1 MRNRPPRALFDLLP
15 QHLRV
20 RDAEVGRPLEALTG
34 LLAEELRIV
43 EQDIDQLY
51 DNWFIETCEPWAVP
65 YIAALVG
72 ARGLRDIGGGE
83 AGLRSFIANT
93 LGYRQ
98 AKGTAAALEQMA
110 RDVTGWPIVAVE
122 FFQRLIWSQNVN
134 HVRPDAPG
142 IASIRDAEGARAAH
156 GPFESGCHAAASGP
170 AAGWAGR
177 YNLPNIGLF
186 VWRLDAYPLGFLS
199 NEPSGYLGGP
209 QPRASQF
216 GAGLL
221 HFDPLGG
228 DRPLHN
234 RPKAD
239 TSIAARV
246 DERVV
251 PAPLDRRRLHR
262 DLNALRAGVAGAGR
276 WFDDLP
282 VVRVRLDGAELPPQ
296 KLYCCNLEAR
306 PDGGGGFVWERPA
319 NAGEVLFDPELGRLS
334 LHADDET
341 KAVETVHAYAAPFDI
356 GGGPYD
362 RTASIEEW
370 RDDFFPAGEAPPWRI
385 GVSSR
390 TQDQTD
396 NPEQGGPVVGSLL
409 AAIQRWNAEAV
420 PGARGIITILD
431 NASYASTNLA
441 TPTRAIRIP
450 AGARLAIVAASWP
463 LAELPGGIRLR
474 DPNLISAI
482 HRRPHIGSDLWVLGL
497 PGGPNDEPGELILD
511 GLLVEGELAILDQLM
526 VQGQLVAGALGRLE
540 VRHSTV
546 GAGAAALANGI
557 RVAGGNEALTVA
569 VRGSIVGKVAMNAAA
584 GGLGIF
590 DSIVGE
596 DRISGEDPD
605 SMTLV
610 VQAPAADLELARST
624 LYGRC
629 AVRSIEAENSI
640 LVGRAD
646 AAHRQ
651 SGCVRFCYAPLSSRV
666 PRRYRC
672 APDLSL
678 EAAAARLGR
687 DLTAAEKI
695 QFANGDIPRF
705 TDSRFGASAFGQLS
719 LGCPAAIRI
728 GAEGGAEMGAGFGAG
743 EPFRRANLADAMQE
757 YLPFGLAAAPCFL
770 S

>member
-1 MRNRPPRALFDLLP
+1 MRNRPPRALFEVLP

-142 IASIRDAEGARAAH
+142 IASVRDSEGARAAH
-156 GPFESGCHAAASGP
+156 GPFETACHTAASGP

-199 NEPSGYLGGP
+199 NEPNGYLGGP
-209 QPRASQF
+209 QPRVSQF

-221 HFDPLGG
+221 HFDPLGA

-262 DLNALRAGVAGAGR
+262 DLNALRDGEAGAGR
-276 WFDDLP
+276 WFDELP
-282 VVRVRLDGAELPPQ
+282 VVRIRLDGTTLPPQ
-296 KLYCCNLEAR
+296 KLYCCNLEAQ
-306 PDGGGGFVWERPA
+306 PDGGGGFVWERPS
-319 NAGEVLFDPELGRLS
+319 NPGEVLFDPELGRIS
-334 LHADDET
+334 LHPDDEA
-341 KAVETVHAYAAPFDI
+341 KPVETVHAYAAPFDI

-362 RTASIEEW
+362 RTESVEEW
-370 RDDFFPAGEAPPWRI
+370 RGAFFPAGEAPPWRI

-390 TQDQTD
+390 AEDQTND
-396 NPEQGGPVVGSLL
+396 PDQGGPVVATLL
-409 AAIQRWNAEAV
+409 AAIQRWNAEAA
-420 PGARGIITILD
+420 PGARGIIAILD
-431 NASYASTNLA
+431 NASYASVNLA

-463 LAELPGGIRLR
+463 VAELPGGIRRR

-482 HRRPHIGSDLWVLGL
+482 HRRPHIGSDLWALGL

-526 VQGQLVAGALGRLE
+526 VQGELVAGALGRLE

-546 GAGAAALANGI
+546 GAGAATLAKGI
-557 RVAGGNEALTVA
+557 RVVAGNEALTVA

-584 GGLGIF
+584 GGLGVF

-605 SMTLV
+605 SMTVV

-629 AVRSIEAENSI
+629 SVRAIEAENSI

-651 SGCVRFCYAPLSSRV
+651 AGCVRFCYAPLSSRA

-687 DLTAAEKI
+687 ELTAAERI
-695 QFANGDIPRF
+695 QVANGDIPRF

-757 YLPFGLAAAPCFL
+757 YLPFGLAAAPLFL

>member
-1 MRNRPPRALFDLLP
+1 MRNRPARALFELLP

-110 RDVTGWPIVAVE
+110 RDVTGWPVVAVE
-122 FFQRLIWSQNVN
+122 FFQRLAWSQNVN

-142 IASIRDAEGARAAH
+142 IASVRDSEGARAAH
-156 GPFESGCHAAASGP
+156 GPFETACHLAGAGP
-170 AAGWAGR
+170 AAGYAGR

-199 NEPSGYLGGP
+199 NEAAGYLGGP

-216 GAGLL
+216 GPGLL
-221 HFDPLGG
+221 HFDPLGA

-234 RPKAD
+234 RPKSD

-251 PAPLDRRRLHR
+251 PAPLDRRQLHR
-262 DLNALRAGVAGAGR
+262 DLNALRAGAAGAGR
-276 WFDDLP
+276 WFDELP
-282 VVRVRLDGAELPPQ
+282 VVRVRLDGATLPPQ
-296 KLYCCNLEAR
+296 KLHCCNLEAR

-334 LHADDET
+334 LHADDEA
-341 KAVETVHAYAAPFDI
+341 KPVETVHAYAAPFDI

-362 RTASIEEW
+362 RTASVEEW

-390 TQDQTD
+390 AQDKTD
-396 NPEQGGPVVGSLL
+396 DVDQGGPVVESLV
-409 AAIQRWNAEAV
+409 AAVLRWNAVAA
-420 PGARGIITILD
+420 PGMRGIITILD
-431 NASYASTNLA
+431 NASYATNLA
-441 TPTRAIRIP
+441 TPTRTVRIP

-463 LAELPGGIRLR
+463 LAELPGGIRRR
-474 DPNLISAI
+474 DPNLISPI
-482 HRRPHIGSDLWVLGL
+482 HRRPHVQSNMWVVGE
-497 PGGPNDEPGELILD
+497 PGGADDEPGTLILD
-511 GLLVEGELAILDQLM
+511 GLLVEGE
-526 VQGQLVAGALGRLE
+526 VAVRDGALGRLE

-546 GAGAAALANGI
+546 GASAAGLAGGV
-557 RVAGGNEALTVA
+557 RVVAGNEALTVA
-569 VRGSIVGKVAMNAAA
+569 LRSSIVGKVTMNAAA
-584 GGLGIF
+584 GGLGIL

-596 DRISGEDPD
+596 DRTSGEDPEA
-605 SMTLV
+605 MTVV
-610 VQAPAADLELARST
+610 VQASAADLELARST
-624 LYGRC
+624 LFGRC
-629 AVRSIEAENSI
+629 AVRAIEAENSI
-640 LVGRAD
+640 VVGRAD

-651 SGCVRFCYAPLSSRV
+651 TGCVRFCYAPLSSRV

-678 EAAAARLGR
+678 DSAAVRLGR
-687 DLTAAEKI
+687 ELTPAEKVEI
-695 QFANGDIPRF
+695 ANGDTPRF
-705 TDSRFGASAFGQLS
+705 TESRFPASAFGQLS
-719 LGCPAAIRI
+719 LACPAAIRS

-757 YLPFGLAAAPCFL
+757 YLPFGLAAAPLFL

>member
-1 MRNRPPRALFDLLP
+1 MRNRPARPLFELLP
-15 QHLRV
+15 QHLRS
-20 RDAEVGRPLEALTG
+20 RDAEVGRPLEALTA

-72 ARGLRDIGGGE
+72 ARGLRDIGRGE

-110 RDVTGWPIVAVE
+110 RDVTGWPVVAVE
-122 FFQRLIWSQNVN
+122 FFQRLAWSQNVN

-142 IASIRDAEGARAAH
+142 FASVRDAEAARAAH
-156 GPFESGCHAAASGP
+156 GPFDPACHVAAAGP
-170 AAGWAGR
+170 ASGWSGR

-199 NEPSGYLGGP
+199 NEPVGYLGGP
-209 QPRASQF
+209 QARPSAF

-221 HFDPLGG
+221 HFDPLGT
-228 DRPLHN
+228 DRRLHN
-234 RPKAD
+234 RPKSD
-239 TSIAARV
+239 VSIAARV
-246 DERVV
+246 DERIV

-262 DLNALRAGVAGAGR
+262 DLNALRSGEAGAGR
-276 WFDDLP
+276 WFDELP
-282 VVRVRLDGAELPPQ
+282 AVRIRLDGATLPPE

-319 NAGEVLFDPELGRLS
+319 NPGEVLFDPELGRLS
-334 LHADDET
+334 LHPADE
-341 KAVETVHAYAAPFDI
+341 ARPVETVHAYAAPFDI

-362 RTASIEEW
+362 RTASVEEW
-370 RDDFFPAGEAPPWRI
+370 RGDFFPAGEPPPWRI
-385 GVSSR
+385 GVSGR
-390 TQDQTD
+390 VQDKTD
-396 NPEQGGPVVGSLL
+396 DPDQGGPVVDSL
-409 AAIQRWNAEAV
+409 AAAILRWNAAAV

-431 NASYASTNLA
+431 NASYATNLA
-441 TPTRAIRIP
+441 TPTRTIRIP
-450 AGARLAIVAASWP
+450 PGARLAIVAASWP
-463 LAELPGGIRLR
+463 LAELPGGVRRR
-474 DPNLISAI
+474 DPSLISPI
-482 HRRPHIGSDLWVLGL
+482 HRRPHVRSNIWVVGE
-497 PGGPNDEPGELILD
+497 PGGANDEPGTLILD
-511 GLLVEGELAILDQLM
+511 GLLVEGE
-526 VQGQLVAGALGRLE
+526 VAVRDGALGRLE

-546 GAGAAALANGI
+546 GASAAGLAGGI
-557 RVAGGNEALTVA
+557 RVVAGNEALTVA
-569 VRGSIVGKVAMNAAA
+569 VPGSIVGKVAMNAAA

-596 DRISGEDPD
+596 DRVSGEDPD
-605 SMTLV
+605 SMALV
-610 VQAPAADLELARST
+610 VASPAADLELARST
-624 LYGRC
+624 VFGRC

-640 LVGRAD
+640 LLGRAE

-651 SGCVRFCYAPLSSRV
+651 TGCVRFCYAPLSSRV

-672 APDLSL
+672 APDRSPV
-678 EAAAARLGR
+678 AH
-687 DLTAAEKI
+687 
-695 QFANGDIPRF
+695 GDIPRF

-719 LGCPAAIRI
+719 LACPEAIRS
-728 GAEGGAEMGAGFGAG
+728 GAEGGAEMGAGFAGA
-743 EPFRRANLADAMQE
+743 EPFRRANLADAMHE
-757 YLPFGLAAAPCFL
+757 YLPFGLEAATLFL

>member
-1 MRNRPPRALFDLLP
+1 MRNRPARSLFELLP
-15 QHLRV
+15 QHLRN

-51 DNWFIETCEPWAVP
+51 DNWFIETCEAWAVP

-110 RDVTGWPIVAVE
+110 RDVTGWPVVAVE
-122 FFQRLIWSQNVN
+122 FFQKLVWSQNVN

-142 IASIRDAEGARAAH
+142 IASVRDAEAARAVH
-156 GPFESGCHAAASGP
+156 GPFETACHIAGAGP

-177 YNLPNIGLF
+177 YNLPHIGLF
-186 VWRLDAYPLGFLS
+186 IWRLDAYPLGFLS
-199 NEPSGYLGGP
+199 NEAIGYLGGP

-216 GAGLL
+216 GPGLL

-234 RPKAD
+234 RPKSD

-251 PAPLDRRRLHR
+251 PAPLDRRLLHL
-262 DLNALRAGVAGAGR
+262 DLNALREGEPGGGR
-276 WFDDLP
+276 WFDELP
-282 VVRVRLDGAELPPQ
+282 VVRVRLDGATVPPE
-296 KLYCCNLEAR
+296 KLFCCNLEAR
-306 PDGGGGFVWERPA
+306 PDGGGGFVWERPSA
-319 NAGEVLFDPELGRLS
+319 AGSVLFDPELGRLS
-334 LHADDET
+334 LHPSDEA
-341 KAVETVHAYAAPFDI
+341 KSLETVHAYAAPFDI

-362 RTASIEEW
+362 RTESVEEW
-370 RDDFFPAGEAPPWRI
+370 RDGFFPAGEAAPWRI

-390 TQDQTD
+390 TQDKTD
-396 NPEQGGPVVGSLL
+396 DPDQGGPVVESLV
-409 AAIQRWNAEAV
+409 AAVQRWNAVAA
-420 PGARGIITILD
+420 PGMWGIINILD
-431 NASYASTNLA
+431 NASYATNLA
-441 TPTRAIRIP
+441 TPTRTIRVP

-463 LAELPGGIRLR
+463 LSELPGGIKRR
-474 DPNLISAI
+474 DPNLISPI
-482 HRRPHIGSDLWVLGL
+482 HRRPHVQSNMWVVGEA
-497 PGGPNDEPGELILD
+497 GGPDDEPGTLILD
-511 GLLVEGELAILDQLM
+511 GLLIEGE
-526 VQGQLVAGALGRLE
+526 VAVRDGALGRLE

-546 GAGAAALANGI
+546 GASAAGLADGL
-557 RVAGGNEALTVA
+557 RVVAGNEALTVA
-569 VRGSIVGKVAMNAAA
+569 VRGSIIGKVAMNAAA

-590 DSIVGE
+590 DSIIGE
-596 DRISGEDPD
+596 DRISGEDPEA
-605 SMTLV
+605 MTIV

-624 LYGRC
+624 LFGRC
-629 AVRSIEAENSI
+629 SVRAVEAENSI

-651 SGCVRFCYAPLSSRV
+651 TGCVRFCYAPLSSRV

-678 EAAAARLGR
+678 DAEAVRLGR
-687 DLTAAEKI
+687 DLTAAERV
-695 QFANGDIPRF
+695 QVANGDIPRF
-705 TDSRFGASAFGQLS
+705 TSSRFGASAFGQLS
-719 LGCPAAIRI
+719 LACPAAIRI
-728 GAEGGAEMGAGFGAG
+728 GGEGGAEMGAGFAAG

-757 YLPFGLAAAPCFL
+757 YLPFGLSAAPLFL

>member
-1 MRNRPPRALFDLLP
+1 MRNRPARALFELLP
-15 QHLRV
+15 QHLRN
-20 RDAEVGRPLEALTG
+20 RDAEVGRPLEALAG

-43 EQDIDQLY
+43 EQDIDYLY

-110 RDVTGWPIVAVE
+110 RDVTGWPVVAVE
-122 FFQRLIWSQNVN
+122 FFQRLVWSQNVN
-134 HVRPDAPG
+134 HVRAEAPG
-142 IASIRDAEGARAAH
+142 IASVRDSEGARAAH
-156 GPFESGCHAAASGP
+156 GPFESACHTAAAGP
-170 AAGWAGR
+170 ASGWTGR
-177 YNLPNIGLF
+177 YDLPNIGLF

-199 NEPSGYLGGP
+199 NEPNGYLGGP
-209 QPRASQF
+209 QPRASQY
-216 GAGLL
+216 GPGLL
-221 HFDPLGG
+221 HFDPLGA
-228 DRPLHN
+228 DRPLYN
-234 RPKAD
+234 RPKSD

-246 DERVV
+246 DERIV

-262 DLNALRAGVAGAGR
+262 DLNALRAGAPGAGR

-282 VVRVRLDGAELPPQ
+282 VLRIRLDGTTMPPQ
-296 KLYCCNLEAR
+296 KLFCCNLEVR
-306 PDGGGGFVWERPA
+306 PDGGGGFTWERPA
-319 NAGEVLFDPELGRLS
+319 NSGEVLFDPELGRIS
-334 LHADDET
+334 LHADDEAKT
-341 KAVETVHAYAAPFDI
+341 VETVHAYAAPFDI

-362 RTASIEEW
+362 RTESVEGW
-370 RDDFFPAGEAPPWRI
+370 RGDFFPAGEAPPWRI

-390 TQDQTD
+390 AQDQTND
-396 NPEQGGPVVGSLL
+396 PDQGGPVVGSLL
-409 AAIQRWNAEAV
+409 AAIQRWNSEAL
-420 PGARGIITILD
+420 PGMRGIITILD
-431 NASYASTNLA
+431 NASYASANLA

-450 AGARLAIVAASWP
+450 SGARLAIAAASWP
-463 LAELPGGIRLR
+463 VAELPGGIRRR
-474 DPNLISAI
+474 DPKLVSAI
-482 HRRPHIGSDLWVLGL
+482 HRRPHIGSGLWVLGL
-497 PGGPNDEPGELILD
+497 PGGPNDEPGALILD
-511 GLLVEGELAILDQLM
+511 GLLVEGEVAVLDQLNLL
-526 VQGQLVAGALGRLE
+526 GQPVTGSLGRLE

-546 GAGAAALANGI
+546 GASAAGLAAGI

-569 VRGSIVGKVAMNAAA
+569 VRGSIVGKVAMNAAG

-596 DRISGEDPD
+596 DRVSGEDPD
-605 SMTLV
+605 AMTIV
-610 VQAPAADLELARST
+610 VSAPAADLELARST
-624 LYGRC
+624 LFGRC
-629 AVRSIEAENSI
+629 AVRAIEAGNSI

-651 SGCVRFCYAPLSSRV
+651 AGCVRFCYAPLSSRV

-678 EAAAARLGR
+678 EAEAARLGR
-687 DLTAAEKI
+687 ELTAAERV
-695 QFANGDIPRF
+695 QVANGDIPRF

-719 LGCPAAIRI
+719 LGCPAAVRT
-728 GAEGGAEMGAGFGAG
+728 GAEGGAEMGAGFAAG
-743 EPFRRANLADAMQE
+743 EPFRRANLADVLQE
-757 YLPFGLAAAPCFL
+757 YLPFGLAAAPLFL

>member
-1 MRNRPPRALFDLLP
+1 MRNRPPRALFELLP
-15 QHLRV
+15 QHLRN
-20 RDAEVGRPLEALTG
+20 RDAEVGRPLEALAG
-34 LLAEELRIV
+34 LFADELQIV

-72 ARGLRDIGGGE
+72 ARGLRDIGLGE

-110 RDVTGWPIVAVE
+110 RDVTGWPMVAVE
-122 FFQRLIWSQNVN
+122 FFQRLVWSQNVN
-134 HVRPDAPG
+134 HVRPEAPG
-142 IASIRDAEGARAAH
+142 FASVRDAEAARAAH
-156 GPFESGCHAAASGP
+156 GPFETACHVAGAGP

-199 NEPSGYLGGP
+199 NEPNGYLGGP

-221 HFDPLGG
+221 HFDPLGA

-262 DLNALRAGVAGAGR
+262 DLNALRAGVKGAGR

-282 VVRVRLDGAELPPQ
+282 VVRVRLDGSTLPPQ
-296 KLYCCNLEAR
+296 KLFCCNLEAR

-319 NAGEVLFDPELGRLS
+319 NAGEILFDPELGRLS
-334 LHADDET
+334 LHPADEA

-362 RTASIEEW
+362 RTASVEEW
-370 RDDFFPAGEAPPWRI
+370 RGDFFPEAAPPPWRI

-390 TQDQTD
+390 PQDKTD
-396 NPEQGGPVVGSLL
+396 DPDQGGPVVESLV
-409 AAIQRWNAEAV
+409 AAIQRWNAAAV
-420 PGARGIITILD
+420 PGMRGIITILD
-431 NASYASTNLA
+431 NASYATNLA
-441 TPTRAIRIP
+441 TPTRTVLVP
-450 AGARLAIVAASWP
+450 PGARLAIVAASWP
-463 LAELPGGIRLR
+463 LAELGDGRKVR
-474 DPNLISAI
+474 DPRLISPI
-482 HRRPHIGSDLWVLGL
+482 HRRPHVQSNVWVAGEA
-497 PGGPNDEPGELILD
+497 GGAADEPGTLILD
-511 GLLVEGELAILDQLM
+511 GLLVEGE
-526 VQGQLVAGALGRLE
+526 VAVRDGALGRLD
-540 VRHSTV
+540 VRHSTL
-546 GAGAAALANGI
+546 GASAAGLAAGI
-557 RVAGGNEALTVA
+557 RVVAGNEALTVA
-569 VRGSIVGKVAMNAAA
+569 LRNSIVGKVAMSAAA

-596 DRISGEDPD
+596 DRLSGEDPD
-605 SMTLV
+605 SMNLV
-610 VQAPAADLELARST
+610 VVAPAADLELARST
-624 LYGRC
+624 LFGRC
-629 AVRSIEAENSI
+629 QVRSIEAENGI

-651 SGCVRFCYAPLSSRV
+651 SGCVRFCFAPLSSRV

-678 EAAAARLGR
+678 DAEAARLGR
-687 DLTAAEKI
+687 DLTAAERV
-695 QFANGDIPRF
+695 QVANGDTPRF
-705 TDSRFGASAFGQLS
+705 TDSRFTASAFGQLAS
-719 LGCPAAIRI
+719 ACPAAIRT

-757 YLPFGLAAAPCFL
+757 YLPFGLEAATLFL

>member
-1 MRNRPPRALFDLLP
+1 MRNRPPLALFELLP
-15 QHLRV
+15 QHLRN
-20 RDAEVGRPLEALTG
+20 RDAEAGRALEALTG
-34 LLAEELRIV
+34 ILAEELRIV

-51 DNWFIETCEPWAVP
+51 DNWFIETCEPWCVP

-110 RDVTGWPIVAVE
+110 RDVTGWPVVAVE
-122 FFQRLIWSQNVN
+122 FFQRLVWSQNVN

-142 IASIRDAEGARAAH
+142 IASVRDAEAARAAH
-156 GPFESGCHAAASGP
+156 GPFEAACHLAGSGP
-170 AAGWAGR
+170 ESGWAGR

-199 NEPSGYLGGP
+199 NEAAGYLGGP

-216 GAGLL
+216 GPGLL
-221 HFDPLGG
+221 HFDPLGA

-234 RPKAD
+234 RPKSD
-239 TSIAARV
+239 ISIAARV

-251 PAPLDRRRLHR
+251 PAPLDRRLLHR

-276 WFDDLP
+276 WFDELP
-282 VVRVRLDGAELPPQ
+282 VVRVRLDGATLPPQ
-296 KLYCCNLEAR
+296 KLHCCNLEAR
-306 PDGGGGFVWERPA
+306 PDGGGGFVWERPSK
-319 NAGEVLFDPELGRLS
+319 AGEVLFDPELGRLS
-334 LHADDET
+334 LHPDDEA
-341 KAVETVHAYAAPFDI
+341 KPVETSHAYAAPFDI

-362 RTASIEEW
+362 RTASVEEW

-385 GVSSR
+385 GVSGR
-390 TQDQTD
+390 AQDKTD
-396 NPEQGGPVVGSLL
+396 EVDQGGPVVDSLV
-409 AAIQRWNAEAV
+409 AAVLRWNAVAA
-420 PGARGIITILD
+420 PGMRGIITILD
-431 NASYASTNLA
+431 NASYATNLA

-463 LAELPGGIRLR
+463 LAELPGGIKRR
-474 DPNLISAI
+474 DPNLISPI
-482 HRRPHIGSDLWVLGL
+482 HRRPHVQSNMWVVGE
-497 PGGPNDEPGELILD
+497 PGGADDEPGTLILD
-511 GLLVEGELAILDQLM
+511 GLLVEGE
-526 VQGQLVAGALGRLE
+526 VAVRDGALGRLE

-546 GAGAAALANGI
+546 GAGAAGLAEGI
-557 RVAGGNEALTVA
+557 RVVAGNEGLTVA
-569 VRGSIVGKVAMNAAA
+569 VRSSIVGKVAMNAAA

-596 DRISGEDPD
+596 DRTSGEDPD
-605 SMTLV
+605 AMTIV

-624 LYGRC
+624 LFGRC
-629 AVRSIEAENSI
+629 AVRAIEAGNSI
-640 LVGRAD
+640 IVGRAN

-651 SGCVRFCYAPLSSRV
+651 TGCVRFCYAPLSSRV

-678 EAAAARLGR
+678 ASAAVRLGR
-687 DLTAAEKI
+687 DLTPAERAEI
-695 QFANGDIPRF
+695 ANGDTPRF
-705 TDSRFGASAFGQLS
+705 AESRFPGSAFGQLS
-719 LGCPAAIRI
+719 LACPAAIRI
-728 GAEGGAEMGAGFGAG
+728 GAEGGAEMGAGFGVG

-757 YLPFGLAAAPCFL
+757 YLPFGLAAAPLFL

>member
-1 MRNRPPRALFDLLP
+1 MRNRPPRALFELLP
-15 QHLRV
+15 QHLRN

-51 DNWFIETCEPWAVP
+51 DNWFIETCEPWVVP

-110 RDVTGWPIVAVE
+110 RDVTGWPVVAVE
-122 FFQRLIWSQNVN
+122 FFQKLVWSQNVN

-142 IASIRDAEGARAAH
+142 IASVRDAEGARAAH
-156 GPFESGCHAAASGP
+156 GPFETACHLAGSGP

-199 NEPSGYLGGP
+199 NEAIGYLGGP
-209 QPRASQF
+209 QPRASIF
-216 GAGLL
+216 GPGLL
-221 HFDPLGG
+221 HFDPLGA
-228 DRPLHN
+228 DRPLYN
-234 RPKAD
+234 RPKSD

-251 PAPLDRRRLHR
+251 PAPLDRRLLHR
-262 DLNALRAGVAGAGR
+262 DLNALRAGVTGAGR
-276 WFDDLP
+276 WFDELP
-282 VVRVRLDGAELPPQ
+282 VVRVRLDGATLPPA
-296 KLYCCNLEAR
+296 KLHCCNLEAR

-319 NAGEVLFDPELGRLS
+319 NAGEVLFDPELGRIS
-334 LHADDET
+334 LHPDDEA
-341 KAVETVHAYAAPFDI
+341 KPVETVHAYAAPFDI

-362 RTASIEEW
+362 RTESVEEW
-370 RDDFFPAGEAPPWRI
+370 RDGFFPAGEAPPWRI

-390 TQDQTD
+390 VQDQTND
-396 NPEQGGPVVGSLL
+396 PEQGGPVVATLL

-420 PGARGIITILD
+420 AGTRGIITILD
-431 NASYASTNLA
+431 NASYASVNLA

-463 LAELPGGIRLR
+463 LVELPGGIRRR
-474 DPNLISAI
+474 DPNLVSAI
-482 HRRPHIGSDLWVLGL
+482 HRRPHIGSDLWVIGM
-497 PGGPNDEPGELILD
+497 PGGPDDEGGRLILD
-511 GLLVEGELAILDQLM
+511 GLLVEGELAVLDQLM
-526 VQGQLVAGALGRLE
+526 VSGQLVAGALGRLDI
-540 VRHSTV
+540 RHSTV
-546 GAGAAALANGI
+546 GASAAGLAKGI
-557 RVAGGNEALTVA
+557 RIVAGNEGLTVA
-569 VRGSIVGKVAMNAAA
+569 VRSAIVGKVAMSAAA

-596 DRISGEDPD
+596 DRTSGEDPD
-605 SMTLV
+605 SMTIV
-610 VQAPAADLELARST
+610 VQAPAADLELARTT
-624 LYGRC
+624 LFGRC
-629 AVRSIEAENSI
+629 AVRAIEAENSI

-651 SGCVRFCYAPLSSRV
+651 TGCVRFCYAPLSSRV

-678 EAAAARLGR
+678 AAAAARLGR
-687 DLTAAEKI
+687 DLTPAEKVEV
-695 QFANGDIPRF
+695 ANGDTPRF
-705 TDSRFGASAFGQLS
+705 TESRFPASAFGQLS
-719 LGCPAAIRI
+719 LACPAAIRT
-728 GAEGGAEMGAGFGAG
+728 GAEGGAEMGAGFAAG

-757 YLPFGLAAAPCFL
+757 YLPFGLAAAPLFL

>member
-1 MRNRPPRALFDLLP
+1 MRNRPARLLFELLP
-15 QHLRV
+15 QHLRN
-20 RDAEVGRPLEALTG
+20 RDAEVGWPLEALTA

-110 RDVTGWPIVAVE
+110 RDVTGWPVVAVE
-122 FFQRLIWSQNVN
+122 FFQKLVWSQNVN

-142 IASIRDAEGARAAH
+142 IASVRDAEAARAAH
-156 GPFESGCHAAASGP
+156 GPFETACHTAGAGP

-186 VWRLDAYPLGFLS
+186 IWRLDAYPLGFLS
-199 NEPSGYLGGP
+199 NEPNGYLGGP
-209 QPRASQF
+209 QPRVSQF
-216 GAGLL
+216 GPGLL
-221 HFDPLGG
+221 HFDPLGA

-234 RPKAD
+234 RPKSD

-251 PAPLDRRRLHR
+251 PAPLDRRLLHR
-262 DLNALRAGVAGAGR
+262 DLNALRDGDPGGGR
-276 WFDDLP
+276 WFDELP
-282 VVRVRLDGAELPPQ
+282 VVRVRLDGATLPPE
-296 KLYCCNLEAR
+296 KLFCCNLEAR

-319 NAGEVLFDPELGRLS
+319 AAGSVLFDPELGRLS
-334 LHADDET
+334 LHPDDEA
-341 KAVETVHAYAAPFDI
+341 KSLETVHAYAAPFDI

-362 RTASIEEW
+362 RTESVEEW
-370 RDDFFPAGEAPPWRI
+370 RDGLFPAGEAAPWRI

-390 TQDQTD
+390 AEDKTD
-396 NPEQGGPVVGSLL
+396 DPDQGGPVVETLV
-409 AAIQRWNAEAV
+409 AAVQRWNAVAE
-420 PGARGIITILD
+420 PGMRGIITLLD
-431 NASYASTNLA
+431 NASYATNLA
-441 TPTRAIRIP
+441 TPTRTIRIP

-463 LAELPGGIRLR
+463 LSELPGGIRRR
-474 DPNLISAI
+474 DPNLISPI
-482 HRRPHIGSDLWVLGL
+482 HRRPHVQSNMWVVGEA
-497 PGGPNDEPGELILD
+497 GGPDDEPGTLILD
-511 GLLVEGELAILDQLM
+511 GLLIEGE
-526 VQGQLVAGALGRLE
+526 VAVRDGALGRLE
-540 VRHSTV
+540 IRHSTV
-546 GAGAAALANGI
+546 GASAAGLPAGI
-557 RVAGGNEALTVA
+557 RIVAGNEALTVA

-605 SMTLV
+605 SMTIV
-610 VQAPAADLELARST
+610 VQAPAADLELERST
-624 LYGRC
+624 LFGRC
-629 AVRSIEAENSI
+629 AVRSIEAGNSI

-646 AAHRQ
+646 SAHRQ
-651 SGCVRFCYAPLSSRV
+651 TGCVRFCYAPLSSRV

-678 EAAAARLGR
+678 ESEAVRLGR
-687 DLTAAEKI
+687 ELTPAERV
-695 QFANGDIPRF
+695 QVANANTPRF

-719 LGCPAAIRI
+719 LACPAAIRI
-728 GAEGGAEMGAGFGAG
+728 GGEGGAEMGAGFGAG

-757 YLPFGLAAAPCFL
+757 YLPFGLSAAPLFL